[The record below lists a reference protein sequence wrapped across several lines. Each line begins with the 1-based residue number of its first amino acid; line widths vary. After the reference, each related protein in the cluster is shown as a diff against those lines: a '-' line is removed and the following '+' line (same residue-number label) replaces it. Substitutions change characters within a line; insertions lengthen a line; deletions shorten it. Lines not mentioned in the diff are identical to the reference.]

1 MEKIEV
7 FDENYDVCGELDAQT
22 KKPKL
27 FGVSYANST
36 TIISPMFGSID
47 EARSHA
53 RSLVENSKRIKAQSE
68 LDASKNESGKSD
80 ENRITNAEVEN
91 KEIDNPASIEEKA
104 EEKTTDHDPS
114 PNVEK
119 HKPSSRR
126 KLG

>member
-1 MEKIEV
+1 MEKIEF
-7 FDENYDVCGELDAQT
+7 FDENYDICGEIDAQT
-22 KKPKL
+22 KQPKL

-53 RSLVENSKRIKAQSE
+53 RSLVENSKRREAQAE
-68 LDASKNESGKSD
+68 LDASKNESGKSG

-91 KEIDNPASIEEKA
+91 KEIDEPSSIAERA
-104 EEKTTDHDPS
+104 EEKTADHDPS
-114 PNVEK
+114 PAVEK

>member
-1 MEKIEV
+1 MEKIES
-7 FDENYDVCGELDAQT
+7 FNENYDVCGEIDAQT

-27 FGVSYANST
+27 FGVSHTNST
-36 TIISPMFGSID
+36 TIISPMFSSID

-53 RSLVENSKRIKAQSE
+53 RSLVENSKRRKAQIE

-80 ENRITNAEVEN
+80 EKRINNAEVEN
-91 KEIDNPASIEEKA
+91 KEIDKASSIAERA
-104 EEKTTDHDPS
+104 EEKITDHDPS
-114 PNVEK
+114 PAVEK